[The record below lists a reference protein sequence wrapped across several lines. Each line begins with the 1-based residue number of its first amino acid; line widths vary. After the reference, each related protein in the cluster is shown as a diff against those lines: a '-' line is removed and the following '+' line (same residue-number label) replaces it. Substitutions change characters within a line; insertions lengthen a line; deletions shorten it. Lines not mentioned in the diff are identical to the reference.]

1 MNGPTDTEIKRLKE
15 ELARSRE
22 EIANIEKLAGREID
36 RRFST
41 DVVDLSEKELE
52 PFVTQTIE
60 EIKGRAPLKP
70 DPESFTSHRHLLGR
84 FVLGLKRKYIR
95 MTRFYTDPILERQE
109 QFNRQALDLE
119 LASLSR
125 LRRLNDRLRDVEA
138 RLSRCEEELTIIR
151 NRMNE
156 EGKSRT
162 SRE

>member
-138 RLSRCEEELTIIR
+138 RLGRCEEELTIIR